1 MLFIYTITLY
11 IYAHIVHKL
20 SFKSSD
26 SFFITD
32 CYRCVNNSGEAKKWI
47 VVQWGKS
54 LLLCYR
60 RCVTSRIQ
68 HDSLSYISTGAED

>member
-1 MLFIYTITLY
+1 MHTWY
-11 IYAHIVHKL
+11 IQL

-32 CYRCVNNSGEAKKWI
+32 CYRCVNKSGQAEEWI

-54 LLLCYR
+54 LLLCNR
-60 RCVTSRIQ
+60 HCITSGIQ